1 MSISPRAKGGIVART
16 ILGYRVIGI
25 RRPPARP
32 QMAGGPLVPPMLEV
46 KIPLKVQTS
55 IFVGLSRL
63 SL

>member
-1 MSISPRAKGGIVART
+1 
-16 ILGYRVIGI
+16 
-25 RRPPARP
+25 
-32 QMAGGPLVPPMLEV
+32 MAGGPLVPPMLEV